1 MEFLIRGA
9 KILDPSSPNH
19 SLIKDILIRQGV
31 IEKID
36 DTIDFNGLVI
46 EHAHLRVSPGWF
58 DMRSLIPDP
67 GKEHK
72 EDLETGAAAAAA
84 GGFTEVMVLPNTD
97 PVISNKNSISYFHKW
112 NKSATVTLH
121 PSAAVTLGCH
131 GKDLTEMID
140 LHTAGAVAFTDGTEP
155 IWHTDILLKSLQYL
169 QTFDGVLINRPEDKM
184 LTAFG
189 TMHEGIMST
198 SLGMKGMPEL
208 AEEIMIDRDLELL
221 KYAGGKIHFSLISSA
236 GAVQRIREAKAQ
248 GLNVTADVGI
258 HYLIFTDEN
267 LSDFDTN
274 FKVNPPFRKEVDRQA
289 LIDGVLDGTIDV
301 IVSDHQ
307 PHDQES
313 KQLEFDLA
321 DFGVIGFQTFYPAL
335 IKALGD
341 KADSQL
347 DKMISAPR
355 KILGFEIPMIRE
367 GEMAN
372 LTLFSPSI
380 EWKYNAATNQ
390 SKSVAS
396 PFINQS
402 LKGKVVA
409 IVNNGNL
416 IQHD

>member
-9 KILDPSSPNH
+9 KIFDPSSPHH
-19 SLIKDILIRQGV
+19 SFVKDILVNNGFIQ
-31 IEKID
+31 KIND
-36 DTIDFNGLVI
+36 HIDFDGLVI
-46 EHAHLRVSPGWF
+46 EQPNLRVSPGWF

-72 EDLETGAAAAAA
+72 EDLDSGAAAAAA
-84 GGFTEVMVLPNTD
+84 GGFTEVLVLPNTD

-112 NKSATVTLH
+112 NKTATVNLH
-121 PSAAVTLGCH
+121 PAAAVTLGCH

-169 QTFDGVLINRPEDKM
+169 QTFGGVLINRPEDKM

-236 GAVQRIREAKAQ
+236 GAVRRIRDAKAQ

-258 HYLIFTDEN
+258 HYLIFTDEH

-274 FKVNPPFRKEVDRQA
+274 FKVNPPFRKEADRQA
-289 LIDGVLDGTIDV
+289 LIEGVLDGTIDV

-321 DFGVIGFQTFYPAL
+321 DFGVIGLQTFYPAL
-335 IKALGD
+335 LKAFGD
-341 KADSQL
+341 RAESQL
-347 DKMISAPR
+347 EKITIAPR
-355 KILGFEIPMIRE
+355 KILGLEIPMIKE
-367 GEMAN
+367 GERAN
-372 LTLFSPSI
+372 LTLFSPAL

-402 LKGKVVA
+402 LKGKVVG

-416 IQHD
+416 IQHV